1 MKTSPAKPADLAQ
14 SVLAVPP
21 LARHPDLSLDR
32 VANAKLIRHIEAGGI
47 RTMMYGGN
55 ANFYHVGS
63 YELAGILDFLA
74 EAAGEQTWMIP
85 SIGPDYGKM
94 IDQVDIMRSRA
105 FPTAM
110 VLPQSPPISIDGI
123 AAGLRRVADR
133 FGRPLIL
140 YIKDEGRVTPDGV
153 ARLFEDGVLCGVKY
167 AINRANPSEDTFLK
181 DLVARI
187 GTDRIVSGMGERPA
201 IAHLKDFRLAAF
213 TSGLVCI
220 APRTSNAMLA
230 AIRRSDWAEA
240 ERIRQIFV
248 AAEDLREKHGFIPV
262 LHDAVTFSGIADMGR
277 LLPLLSNLP
286 EALHA
291 PVRKLAS
298 ELVALEAKLTQK
310 AA

>member
-1 MKTSPAKPADLAQ
+1 MKTSPVKPADLAQ

-32 VANAKLIRHIEAGGI
+32 VANAKLIKHIEAGGI

-55 ANFYHVGS
+55 ANFYHVGA

-74 EAAGEQTWMIP
+74 ETAGENTWMIP

-110 VLPQSPPISIDGI
+110 VLPQFAPISIEGT

-140 YIKDEGRVTPDGV
+140 YIKDEGRVTADGV

-167 AINRANPSEDTFLK
+167 AIPRANPAEDALLK

-187 GTDRIVSGMGERPA
+187 GNDRIVSGMGERPA
-201 IAHLKDFRLAAF
+201 IAHLKEFKLAAF

-220 APRTSNAMLA
+220 APRTSNSLLA
-230 AIRRSDWAEA
+230 AIRRGDWTEA

-248 AAEDLREKHGFIPV
+248 SGEDLREKHGFIPV

-277 LLPLLSNLP
+277 MLPLLSNTP
-286 EALHA
+286 EAIHA

-298 ELVALEAKLTQK
+298 DMVAAEAKLTQK

>member
-1 MKTSPAKPADLAQ
+1 MKTSPVKPADLAQ

-21 LARHPDLSLDR
+21 LARLPDLALDR
-32 VANAKLIRHIEAGGI
+32 VANAKLIRHIEAGGV

-55 ANFYHVGS
+55 ANFYHVGL

-74 EAAGEQTWMIP
+74 ETAAESTWMIP

-94 IDQVDIMRSRA
+94 IDQADIMRSRA

-110 VLPQSPPISIDGI
+110 VLPPSPPIAIDGVM
-123 AAGLRRVADR
+123 AGLRRVSDR

-140 YIKDEGRVTPDGV
+140 YIKAEGAVTPEGV
-153 ARLFEDGVLCGVKY
+153 QRLFEDGVLCGVKY
-167 AINRANPSEDTFLK
+167 AISRANPSEDAFLK
-181 DLVARI
+181 DLVQRI

-201 IAHLKDFRLAAF
+201 IAHLKDFKLAAF
-213 TSGLVCI
+213 TSGCVCI
-220 APRTSNAMLA
+220 APRTSQSLLD
-230 AIRRSDWAEA
+230 AIRRGDWAEA

-248 AAEDLREKHGFIPV
+248 PAEDLREKHGFIPV

-277 LLPLLSNLP
+277 MLPLLSNVP
-286 EALHA
+286 EALQPA
-291 PVRKLAS
+291 VRKLAS
-298 ELVALEAKLTQK
+298 DLVAAEARLTQK

>member
-1 MKTSPAKPADLAQ
+1 MKTSPVRPEDIART
-14 SVLAVPP
+14 VLSVPP
-21 LARHPDLSLDR
+21 LARLPDLALDR

-55 ANFYHVGS
+55 ANFYRVGT

-74 EAAGEQTWMIP
+74 ETAGEDTWMIP

-94 IDQVDIMRSRA
+94 IDQVDVMRSRA

-153 ARLFEDGVLCGVKY
+153 ARLFEDGALCAVKY
-167 AINRANPSEDTFLK
+167 AIARANPSEDAFLK
-181 DLVARI
+181 ELVKLI
-187 GTDRIVSGMGERPA
+187 GTERIVSGMGERPA
-201 IAHLKDFRLAAF
+201 IAHLKEFKLAAF

-220 APRTSNAMLA
+220 APRTSNSLLA
-230 AIRRSDWAEA
+230 AIRRGDWAEA

-248 AAEDLREKHGFIPV
+248 PAEDLREKHGFIPV

-277 LLPLLSNLP
+277 MLPLLSNLP

-298 ELVALEAKLTQK
+298 DLVAAESRLTQK